1 MNHVEKKGFP
11 YTNVYYETVF
21 SQGQTKRIS
30 GLNPSITLLTK
41 AHKTRKIK

>member
-21 SQGQTKRIS
+21 IQGQTKRIS